1 MAAILSRPQCV
12 NQVKDENSGKT
23 ISISIW
29 YVSICKIYEIVKELE
44 Q

>member
-12 NQVKDENSGKT
+12 NQVSLKFAAAEGLMKT
-23 ISISIW
+23 SYHLIGAN
-29 YVSICKIYEIVKELE
+29 